1 MSASAPAYAAP
12 STPAPRRPARGA
24 APGSGLREH
33 AATVVVSALSTL
45 FAVTL
50 ILVTGVLTA
59 ALDADLVEGSGTFR
73 MMLLIVSFVFIVI
86 ALYVGAIVTANT
98 FATIIAGRTRT
109 IALYRLVGSTS
120 ARIRSRVAAEGLL
133 MGTIGAV
140 IGFALAE
147 GLVFVITA
155 FGPDWGW
162 LPAGREYPL
171 FDPLAIVAVVIVAI
185 TTWAAAWAG
194 SRRVAA
200 VSPIAATGAAV
211 ELRAEDARG
220 RTARTVWAW
229 ILLGIGAALIAL
241 GLFMSIVSP
250 LALLVS
256 FFGGLFSF
264 TGIAVGAHVIM
275 PPVLRLTGK
284 LIDRG
289 PTGSLA
295 AANAVRFPERSA
307 RSTIGLVIGVTLVT
321 MFAVAMES
329 YRTMTLAAFDN
340 DPAMEA
346 ILTETLNI
354 TTAIFTG
361 LVGFSA
367 VIAAVGMVNT
377 LSLSVLQR
385 TRELGLLRALGF
397 TGSQVRRMVLAESAQ
412 MTLAALGFGL
422 VLGVFYGWIAAQSLL
437 GSQVGFTAPSIP
449 WVLVAG
455 VVVFGILLAMIAAA
469 APARRAVRVSPVTAL
484 AID

>member
-1 MSASAPAYAAP
+1 MS
-12 STPAPRRPARGA
+12 GA
-24 APGSGLREH
+24 QRSGMREH
-33 AATVVVSALSTL
+33 AATVVVSALSSL

-50 ILVTGVLTA
+50 ILFTGVMGA
-59 ALDADLVEGSGTFR
+59 ALDPRLLEESGTFR
-73 MMLLIVSFVFIVI
+73 GVLLMVSAVFILI

-120 ARIRSRVAAEGLL
+120 ARIRSRVAGEGLI
-133 MGTIGAV
+133 MGTVGAA
-140 IGFALAE
+140 IGFVLAE
-147 GLVFVITA
+147 GLIWIAVT
-155 FGPDWGW
+155 FGPGLGW
-162 LPAGREYPL
+162 LPEGRAYPL
-171 FDPLAIVAVVIVAI
+171 FDPLALAAVAVVAL

-200 VSPIAATGAAV
+200 VSPIAATGASV
-211 ELRAEDARG
+211 ELRPEDARG

-229 ILLGIGAALIAL
+229 ILLGIGVALIAL
-241 GLFMSIVSP
+241 GLLISTANP
-250 LALLVS
+250 LALFVS
-256 FFGGLFSF
+256 FVGGLFSF

-275 PPVLRLTGK
+275 PPVLTLTGK

-321 MFAVAMES
+321 MFAVALES
-329 YRTMTLAAFDN
+329 YRTMALAAFDS
-340 DPAMEA
+340 DPAMA
-346 ILTETLNI
+346 AALNDTLAI

-422 VLGVFYGWIAAQSLL
+422 VLGVFYGWVAAQSLL
-437 GSQVGFTAPSIP
+437 GSEVGFTTPSIP
-449 WVLVAG
+449 WIVIAS
-455 VVVFGILLAMIAAA
+455 VVVFGIALALIAAA
-469 APARRAVRVSPVTAL
+469 APARRAVRVSPVIAL

>member
-1 MSASAPAYAAP
+1 
-12 STPAPRRPARGA
+12 
-24 APGSGLREH
+24 
-33 AATVVVSALSTL
+33 
-45 FAVTL
+45 
-50 ILVTGVLTA
+50 
-59 ALDADLVEGSGTFR
+59 
-73 MMLLIVSFVFIVI
+73 
-86 ALYVGAIVTANT
+86 
-98 FATIIAGRTRT
+98 
-109 IALYRLVGSTS
+109 
-120 ARIRSRVAAEGLL
+120 
-133 MGTIGAV
+133 
-140 IGFALAE
+140 
-147 GLVFVITA
+147 
-155 FGPDWGW
+155 DWGW
-162 LPAGREYPL
+162 LPAGRDYPL
-171 FDPLAIVAVVIVAI
+171 FDPLALVAVVIVAL

-200 VSPIAATGAAV
+200 VSPIAATGASV
-211 ELRAEDARG
+211 ELRPEDARG

-229 ILLGIGAALIAL
+229 ILLGIGVALIAL
-241 GLFMSIVSP
+241 GLLMSVVSP
-250 LALLVS
+250 MALLVC

-264 TGIAVGAHVIM
+264 TGIAVGAHLIM

-307 RSTIGLVIGVTLVT
+307 RSTIGLVIGVTLVI

-329 YRTMTLAAFDN
+329 YRTMTLAAFDS

-346 ILTETLNI
+346 ILTDTLNI

-437 GSQVGFTAPSIP
+437 GSEVGFTAPSIP
-449 WVLVAG
+449 WLVVAG
-455 VVVFGILLAMIAAA
+455 VAVFGILLALAAAA